1 LNNFA
6 APQQVQRDQDLDNE
20 RMREERRKMMTNQ
33 MIEQQRL
40 DKDHVR
46 LQYRG
51 VLQDQM
57 QQHEMSRLNTYNER
71 ISNQNQQLQK

>member
-1 LNNFA
+1 
-6 APQQVQRDQDLDNE
+6 
-20 RMREERRKMMTNQ
+20 MMTNQ